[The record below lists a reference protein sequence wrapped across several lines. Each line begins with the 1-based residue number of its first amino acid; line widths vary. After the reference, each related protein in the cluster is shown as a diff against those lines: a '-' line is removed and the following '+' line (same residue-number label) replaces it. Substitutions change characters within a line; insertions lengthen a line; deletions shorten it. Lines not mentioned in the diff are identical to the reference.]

1 MKLTPAL
8 FTRTSRVGCCRSN
21 AAANARTL
29 ALEARSSGAGPT
41 RTRGESGSRASS
53 ARISRAT
60 VSPRRVSRTPRTTSA
75 PRAASADAAARPS
88 PDVAPVTSATLP
100 RRTSGSSASTRRRP
114 RARASGAADAPSRAW
129 RRGGGVIDVRR
140 ARRAPTGICISLN
153 DASLTSHGGG
163 AGGAGGSGRSARPAA
178 PARAPTSRARGA
190 RSARASVSRR
200 ASRIVGA
207 AASDD
212 ATRSLAA
219 ELATLVRSDSPSDAR
234 VLELIAALEDA
245 RAPADLRAFDG
256 AFEVAWS
263 EGTMAWRALVAEAV
277 QAIAGRCRA
286 GQRFALASSSSDAA
300 ASSSEPNA
308 NAALNFAELFG
319 GAVTITASGVFRP
332 DPSIADAADPNAVA
346 SGARCPLPFDVRI
359 AKMARAPLRR
369 RACGFAHPRPGRV
382 RGALRRRARA
392 RVPLE
397 RGDRR
402 AGPERLGP
410 AERRGRSG
418 AQREERGDLL
428 NSRRS

>member
-1 MKLTPAL
+1 M
-8 FTRTSRVGCCRSN
+8 
-21 AAANARTL
+21 
-29 ALEARSSGAGPT
+29 
-41 RTRGESGSRASS
+41 
-53 ARISRAT
+53 
-60 VSPRRVSRTPRTTSA
+60 
-75 PRAASADAAARPS
+75 AAAR
-88 PDVAPVTSATLP
+88 A
-100 RRTSGSSASTRRRP
+100 
-114 RARASGAADAPSRAW
+114 ARAAPA
-129 RRGGGVIDVRR
+129 V
-140 ARRAPTGICISLN
+140 P
-153 DASLTSHGGG
+153 
-163 AGGAGGSGRSARPAA
+163 ARPAA

-359 AKMARAPLRR
+359 ARGDARLFDGAPVDLPIR
-369 RACGFAHPRPGRV
+369 GPGAFEVLYGDERV
-382 RGALRRRARA
+382 RVFRSSGGIAVQVPSDWVPPNDGGGAA
-392 RVPLE
+392 
-397 RGDRR
+397 
-402 AGPERLGP
+402 
-410 AERRGRSG
+410 RRGRN
-418 AQREERGDLL
+418 EETF
-428 NSRRS
+428 